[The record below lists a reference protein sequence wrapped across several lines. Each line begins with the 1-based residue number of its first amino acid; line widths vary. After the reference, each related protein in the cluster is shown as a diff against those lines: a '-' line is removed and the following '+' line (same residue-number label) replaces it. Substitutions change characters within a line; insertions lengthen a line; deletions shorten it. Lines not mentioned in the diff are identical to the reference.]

1 VSTEKKKKDVLIRGV
16 DEEAY
21 REVSNLAK
29 ELNVSVGSLVSEAL
43 MLFSSLVEEQDAI
56 LFVPLKI
63 IKRTKRFMPSP
74 IRKIVPYVVRHLGKL
89 RISGKDLI
97 NLDSPVIFLSI
108 DELIFED
115 DVNEKIF
122 DEKVFKIVNCGIIEI
137 PSHLRKFVVL
147 RKTFYV
153 KEIRVRQSNLKYQ

>member
-1 VSTEKKKKDVLIRGV
+1 MPMDKKKKDVLIRGV

-21 REVSNLAK
+21 REVATLAK
-29 ELNVSVGSLVSEAL
+29 ELNVSVGSIVSEAL
-43 MLFSSLVEEQDAI
+43 MLFSSLVEEQDAM

-63 IKRTKRFMPSP
+63 ARITRKYMPSP
-74 IRKIVPYVVRHLGKL
+74 IRKIVPYIVRHLGRL
-89 RISGKDLI
+89 RISGKDLA

-115 DVNEKIF
+115 DVDEKIF
-122 DEKVFKIVNCGIIEI
+122 DEKVFKIVNCGTVEI

-153 KEIRVRQSNLKYQ
+153 REIKVR

>member
-1 VSTEKKKKDVLIRGV
+1 MSTEKKKKDVLIRGV

-21 REVSNLAK
+21 REVATLAK
-29 ELNVSVGSLVSEAL
+29 ELNVSIGSIVSEAL

-56 LFVPLKI
+56 LFVPLRIVRKTR
-63 IKRTKRFMPSP
+63 KYMPSP
-74 IRKIVPYVVRHLGKL
+74 IRRIVPYVVRHLGKL
-89 RISGKDLI
+89 RINGKDLV

-115 DVNEKIF
+115 DVDEKIF
-122 DEKVFKIVNCGIIEI
+122 DEKVFKIVNCGTIEI
-137 PSHLRKFVVL
+137 PSHLRKFIVL

-153 KEIRVRQSNLKYQ
+153 REIRVRQNTHKH